1 MKIPKI
7 RKLDSG
13 TYFCQLRLNGQSV
26 TICADTESE
35 CANKAYLIKAKH
47 KTGEKK
53 IVKTKDEKTL
63 DEVITAYINKYE
75 SVLSPSTIRG
85 YESIRKNRFKDY
97 MNKPI
102 SKIDWQQMVNDELR
116 IKGEHTVK
124 NGFGLITA
132 ALKDAKYSMPTVKL
146 AKVPVNELPFL
157 DAEELK
163 KFIQAAEGD
172 KAEIEMLLEAHG
184 LRESECMYVVRNNG
198 IDLKHNVIH
207 VNGAYVPNKEHKYIE
222 KSTNKT
228 YKSTRDVPIMI
239 PRLAT
244 LVKSHQDEGKQIR
257 THSASALL
265 SHVNKCC
272 EKAGVTVVGNHG
284 LRRSLASLAYSKGI
298 SEVQVM
304 NWCGWNDF
312 TTMHKFYIKLSAMDA
327 EKNKNA
333 VTDFFSSITTS
344 EQ

>member
-7 RKLDSG
+7 RRLDSG
-13 TYFCQLRLNGQSV
+13 TYFCQLRLNGQSISV
-26 TICADTESE
+26 TGRTEAE
-35 CANKAYLIKAKH
+35 CANNAILIKAKH

-53 IVKTKDEKTL
+53 IVKEKNEKTL
-63 DEVITAYINKYE
+63 DEIINAYIDKYE

-85 YESIRKNRFKDY
+85 YESIRKNRFKKY
-97 MNKPI
+97 MNKPV
-102 SKIDWQQMVNDELR
+102 SKIDWQEMINDELLT
-116 IKGEHTVK
+116 KGEHTVK
-124 NGFGLITA
+124 NGFGLVTA
-132 ALKDAKYSMPTVKL
+132 ALKDAKHSVPVVKL
-146 AKVPVNELPFL
+146 AKIPVNELPFL
-157 DAEELK
+157 DADELV
-163 KFIQAAEGD
+163 KFVQAAEGD

-198 IDLKHNVIH
+198 IDLKHNIIH
-207 VNGAYVPNKEHKYIE
+207 VNGAYVPNKDHKYVE

-244 LVKSHQDEGKQIR
+244 LVKEHQDEGKSIK

-272 EKAGVTVVGNHG
+272 ERAGVTVVGNHG

-298 SEVQVM
+298 PEIQVM
-304 NWCGWNDF
+304 AWCGWSDYA
-312 TTMHKFYIKLSAMDA
+312 TMHKFYVKLSARDA

-333 VTDFFSSITTS
+333 VTDFFSSITAS
-344 EQ
+344 Q